1 MKKGLIKNIFSLG
14 IVQIANFAF
23 PVITVLVVSRII
35 GPDKFG
41 VINFAGAFVTYFTL
55 LINFGFDLSATRVIA
70 ANRDNLEERNRIFN
84 QVILAKL
91 LLLGLS
97 IVLFVSSLF
106 LIPQLRQEKAVAIF
120 SFILCF
126 SWVIT
131 PTWLYQGMQELSRV
145 AIFNLATKVL
155 STLVIVLVI
164 RVKSDYVWQPLAL
177 SLAQIVVGIYA
188 FFFAIRRYRITLY
201 WAPLK
206 PVLRLLWSEKLLFFS
221 TVVVN
226 LYTTTNVVILGFM
239 QSDTQV
245 GYYTAGWRLITVVQ
259 ALISLPLSQALF
271 PFIGT
276 AFAGGRE
283 RGLEVVRQ
291 LFPIVTLITFS
302 AALVMWLFG
311 PMAILLFYG
320 EKFAP
325 AIAVFRILVF
335 IPIIIGWSNLLGVQT
350 MINLKK
356 DKMFFLIAACG
367 ALLSVG
373 LNVLLV
379 THLGFIGSAW
389 SWLITE
395 MLIMLMMFLVLYRDG
410 IIVLKGKYF
419 HPANF
424 LRIIQ
429 PIVVGIRKKMI
440 K

>member
-1 MKKGLIKNIFSLG
+1 M
-14 IVQIANFAF
+14 
-23 PVITVLVVSRII
+23 
-35 GPDKFG
+35 
-41 VINFAGAFVTYFTL
+41 
-55 LINFGFDLSATRVIA
+55 
-70 ANRDNLEERNRIFN
+70 
-84 QVILAKL
+84 
-91 LLLGLS
+91 
-97 IVLFVSSLF
+97 
-106 LIPQLRQEKAVAIF
+106 
-120 SFILCF
+120 
-126 SWVIT
+126 
-131 PTWLYQGMQELSRV
+131 
-145 AIFNLATKVL
+145 
-155 STLVIVLVI
+155 
-164 RVKSDYVWQPLAL
+164 
-177 SLAQIVVGIYA
+177 
-188 FFFAIRRYRITLY
+188 
-201 WAPLK
+201 
-206 PVLRLLWSEKLLFFS
+206 
-221 TVVVN
+221 
-226 LYTTTNVVILGFM
+226 
-239 QSDTQV
+239 
-245 GYYTAGWRLITVVQ
+245 
-259 ALISLPLSQALF
+259 F

>member
-1 MKKGLIKNIFSLG
+1 MKKGLIKNVFSLG

-70 ANRDNLEERNRIFN
+70 ANRDSLEERNRVFN

-97 IVLFVSSLF
+97 IVLFAASLF
-106 LIPQLRQEKAVAIF
+106 LIPQLRQEKTVAIF
-120 SFILCF
+120 SFLLCF

-131 PTWLYQGMQELSRV
+131 PTWLYQGMQELARLAV
-145 AIFNLATKVL
+145 FNLLAKVL
-155 STLVIVLVI
+155 STVVIILVV
-164 RVKSDYVWQPLAL
+164 RVKSDYIWQPLAL
-177 SLAQIVVGIYA
+177 SMAQLSVGVYA
-188 FFFAIRRYRITLY
+188 FFFAIRRYQISLY

-206 PVLRLLWSEKLLFFS
+206 PVLKMLWTEKLLFFS
-221 TVVVN
+221 TIVVN
-226 LYTTTNVVILGFM
+226 LYTTTNVVILGFL

-271 PFIGT
+271 PFIGA
-276 AFAGGRE
+276 AFAGSRE
-283 RGLEVVRQ
+283 KGLEVVRQ
-291 LFPIVTLITFS
+291 LFPIVTLITFG
-302 AALVMWLFG
+302 AAFFMWVFG

-325 AIAVFRILVF
+325 AISVFRILVF
-335 IPIIIGWSNLLGVQT
+335 VPIMIGWSNLLGIQT

-356 DKMFFLIAACG
+356 DQMFFWITAGG
-367 ALLSVG
+367 AVLSLG

-379 THLGFIGSAW
+379 TRLGYIGSAW

-395 MLIMLMMFLVLYRDG
+395 LLITLMMFFMLYREG
-410 IIVLKGKYF
+410 ITVLKSKYF
-419 HPANF
+419 HPTNF
-424 LRIIQ
+424 LRVIQ

>member
-14 IVQIANFAF
+14 IVQVANFAF

-41 VINFAGAFVTYFTL
+41 VINFAAAFVTYFTL

-70 ANRDNLEERNRIFN
+70 ANRNNLEERNRIFN

-97 IVLFVSSLF
+97 AVLFISALF
-106 LIPQLRQEKAVAIF
+106 LIPQLRQEKTVAIF
-120 SFILCF
+120 SFLICF

-145 AIFNLATKVL
+145 AIFNLSTKVL
-155 STLVIVLVI
+155 STLVIILVI
-164 RVKSDYVWQPLAL
+164 RVKSDYIWQPLAL
-177 SLAQIVVGIYA
+177 SLAQITVGAYA
-188 FFFAIRRYRITLY
+188 FFFALRRYRITLH

-206 PVLRLLWSEKLLFFS
+206 PVLKLLWTEKLLFFS

-239 QSDTQV
+239 QSNTQV

-271 PFIGT
+271 PFIGA

-291 LFPIVTLITFS
+291 IFPIVTLITFS
-302 AALVMWLFG
+302 ASLMMWLFG
-311 PMAILLFYG
+311 PMAILLFFG

-325 AIAVFRILVF
+325 AVSVFRILLFV
-335 IPIIIGWSNLLGVQT
+335 PIMIGWSNLLGIQT

-356 DKMFFLIAACG
+356 DKMFFSITFCG
-367 ALLSVG
+367 ALVSIG

-379 THLGFIGSAW
+379 KNLGFIGTAW

-395 MLIMLMMFLVLYRDG
+395 MLITLMMFLVLYRDG
-410 IIVLKGKYF
+410 ITVLKGKYF

-424 LRIIQ
+424 VRLIQ
-429 PIVVGIRKKMI
+429 PIVLGIRKKMN

>member
-97 IVLFVSSLF
+97 VVLFVASLF
-106 LIPQLRQEKAVAIF
+106 LIPQLRQEKTVAIF
-120 SFILCF
+120 SFLLCL

-145 AIFNLATKVL
+145 AIFNLSTKVL

-164 RVKSDYVWQPLAL
+164 RVKSDYIWQPLAL
-177 SLAQIVVGIYA
+177 SLAQIAVGIYA

-206 PVLRLLWSEKLLFFS
+206 PVLKMLWTEKLLFFS

-291 LFPIVTLITFS
+291 LFPVVTLITLV
-302 AALVMWLFG
+302 AALMMWLFG

-335 IPIIIGWSNLLGVQT
+335 IPIMIGWSHLLGIQT

-356 DKMFFLIAACG
+356 DKMFFWITACG
-367 ALLSVG
+367 ALLSLG

-379 THLGFIGSAW
+379 SHLGFIGSAW

-395 MLIMLMMFLVLYRDG
+395 MLITLMMFSVLYRDG
-410 IIVLKGKYF
+410 IMVLKGKYF
-419 HPANF
+419 HPSNF

-429 PIVVGIRKKMI
+429 PIVVGIRKKMN

>member
-14 IVQIANFAF
+14 VVQVANFAF

-41 VINFAGAFVTYFTL
+41 VINFAAAFVTYFTL
-55 LINFGFDLSATRVIA
+55 LINYGFDLSATRVIA

-84 QVILAKL
+84 LVILAKL
-91 LLLGLS
+91 LLFGLS
-97 IVLFVSSLF
+97 IVLFVGSLF
-106 LIPQLRQEKAVAIF
+106 LIPQLRQEKTVAIF
-120 SFILCF
+120 SFIFCF

-145 AIFNLATKVL
+145 AIFNLSTKVL
-155 STLVIVLVI
+155 STLIILLVI
-164 RVKSDYVWQPLAL
+164 RVKSDYIWQPLAL
-177 SLAQIVVGIYA
+177 SLAQIAVGIYA

-206 PVLRLLWSEKLLFFS
+206 PVLKMLWTEKLLFFS

-259 ALISLPLSQALF
+259 ALISLPLAQALF

-291 LFPIVTLITFS
+291 LFPVVTLITLG
-302 AALVMWLFG
+302 AALMMWLFG

-325 AIAVFRILVF
+325 AIGVFRILVF
-335 IPIIIGWSNLLGVQT
+335 VPMMIGWNNLLGVQT

-356 DKMFFLIAACG
+356 DKMFFWITAAG
-367 ALLSVG
+367 AILSLG

-379 THLGFIGSAW
+379 SLLGYKGSAW

-395 MLIMLMMFLVLYRDG
+395 MLITLMMFSVLYRDG
-410 IIVLKGKYF
+410 ITVLKGKYF

-424 LRIIQ
+424 VRLIQ
-429 PIVVGIRKKMI
+429 PIVLGIRKKMN